1 MTNTLDNYLGAVI
14 GGIYGGAL
22 EYERKYNKLSLTNDA
37 QLTIISNYFINNIF
51 NGEDLTAKI
60 FIKKV
65 FESYLIWFYLQTGIM
80 PNEERNT
87 YILEMPENERI
98 LNFRQLKE
106 KRNIDEEVLNILSK
120 GKMFSKNLLGNK
132 LNSSSALTKLSPVA
146 LFFHKRPE
154 AAFKMGI
161 EIGALTHGDVNAQ
174 VASGAYV
181 YLLAGI
187 LNDLSP
193 IASLKGVIQEIKVF
207 ADGYDC
213 FMTIQKLYDI
223 LEGDKSLTEAFN
235 SFDYSVN
242 ASNSLALAYYCY
254 SINKSNPEK
263 ALAMAYK
270 TKDPI
275 NIAILTG
282 TFLGA
287 YNGLSAF
294 SEEAINKID
303 MIEETINIVQ
313 NLYQWIQNLEDE

>member
-1 MTNTLDNYLGAVI
+1 MANSLDNYLGAVI
-14 GGIYGGAL
+14 GGIYAGAL

-51 NGEDLTAKI
+51 IGEDLTAKI

-65 FESYLIWFYLQTGIM
+65 FESYLTWFYLQTGVM
-80 PNEERNT
+80 PNQERNN

-98 LNFRQLKE
+98 LNFKQLKE
-106 KRNIDEEVLNILSK
+106 KRNVDEEVLNILSK

-132 LNSSSALTKLSPVA
+132 LNSSSVLTKLAPVA

-174 VASGAYV
+174 VASGTYI
-181 YLLAGI
+181 YLLASI
-187 LNDLSP
+187 LNDISP
-193 IASLKGVIQEIKVF
+193 TISLKGVINEIKVF

-213 FMTIQKLYDI
+213 FMTIQKLSDI
-223 LEGDKSLTEAFN
+223 LEGNKSLAEAFN
-235 SFDYSVN
+235 SFDHSAN
-242 ASNSLALAYYCY
+242 ASDSLALAYYCY
-254 SINKSNPEK
+254 SVNKNNPEK

-275 NIAILTG
+275 NISILTG

-287 YNGLSAF
+287 HNGLSAF
-294 SEEAINKID
+294 DEEAINKID
-303 MIEETINIVQ
+303 LVEETINIVQ
-313 NLYQWIQNLEDE
+313 GLYQWIQNLEDE